1 MPLNNNSPY
10 MNREYKL
17 GLTLSGGGVKG
28 FAHAG
33 ALMAMEEFGLKPDII
48 SGTSAGAIVGALY
61 SSGQSPDNIRKIFK
75 NKYFNNFVELTIPK
89 RGLFGTSDFV
99 KFLKDNISADTFEE
113 LKIPLFAVATDFD
126 NGKSV
131 VFSSGELCRR
141 IMASACVPVFFNPI
155 EIDGVHYVDGGIFR
169 NFPVSVIR
177 EKCEKI
183 IGINVSPLISQK
195 YSKTIVGVAERSYH
209 LMFRANTVEDKK
221 LCDILIEVEQA
232 MQYRLYDFKKV
243 DVIFKLG
250 YDAMK
255 LALQNKIKT
264 LEE

>member
-1 MPLNNNSPY
+1 
-10 MNREYKL
+10 MNREHKL

-33 ALMAMEEFGLKPDII
+33 ALMAMEEFGLKPDVI

-61 SSGQSPDNIRKIFK
+61 SSGHSPDNIRKIFK
-75 NKYFNNFVELTIPK
+75 AKYFNSFVELTIPK
-89 RGLFGTSDFV
+89 RGLFGTSDFIR
-99 KFLKDNISADTFEE
+99 FLKDNILADTFEE
-113 LKIPLFAVATDFD
+113 LKIPLYAVATDFD
-126 NGKSV
+126 HGKSV
-131 VFSSGELCRR
+131 VFSTGLLCER

-177 EKCEKI
+177 ESCERV

-209 LMFRANTVEDKK
+209 LMFRANAEEDKK

-232 MQYRLYDFKKV
+232 MQYRLYDIRKV
-243 DVIFKLG
+243 DVIYKLG
-250 YDAMK
+250 YDATK
-255 LALQNKIKT
+255 LALLNHIKT
-264 LEE
+264 LTLAE